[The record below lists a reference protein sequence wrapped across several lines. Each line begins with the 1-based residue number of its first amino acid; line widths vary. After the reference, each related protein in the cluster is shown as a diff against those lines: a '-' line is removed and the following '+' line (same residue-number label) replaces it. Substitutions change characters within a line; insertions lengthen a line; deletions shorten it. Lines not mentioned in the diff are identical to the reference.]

1 MKYHYTECGLNNVII
16 EGLPVFLD
24 DEGDEVVEIP
34 FINDLHREI
43 ASGIVTHDQGI
54 SGAELR
60 FLRSEMGMTQ
70 AELASLV
77 HKDKQTVGRWE
88 RAEWEIDGSSE
99 TIIRKLAVEKLNLD
113 VDDGIDVLSQKSIAT
128 AGSIRN
134 SVYEA

>member
-1 MKYHYTECGLNNVII
+1 
-16 EGLPVFLD
+16 
-24 DEGDEVVEIP
+24 
-34 FINDLHREI
+34 
-43 ASGIVTHDQGI
+43 
-54 SGAELR
+54 
-60 FLRSEMGMTQ
+60 MGMTQ

-128 AGSIRN
+128 AHDQTISIIAN
-134 SVYEA
+134 DSSYKLAPKAA